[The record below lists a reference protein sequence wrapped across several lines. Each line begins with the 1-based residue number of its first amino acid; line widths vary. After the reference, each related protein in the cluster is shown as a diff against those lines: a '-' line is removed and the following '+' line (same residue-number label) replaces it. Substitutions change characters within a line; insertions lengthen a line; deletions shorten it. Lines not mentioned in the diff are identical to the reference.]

1 MSEDQV
7 NENTTTEENTEVEES
22 TSDIPSYVPKKFWNS
37 ELNEINVEEMG
48 ASYKALEKKLGQRT
62 DELAGTIREEVL
74 ADIKGQAP
82 ETYEIKMPELPDG
95 VQVDVDPEQ
104 PLLKWWEETARSKG
118 LSNDDFNKGIEAFVN
133 NEISGLPNRESE
145 INLLGENATQRIESA
160 DLWAKKNLS
169 ESSYEAMANI
179 ASTAAGVKAIE
190 EIMNLNKD
198 APIPSTET
206 KVDVSLDPLD
216 LRAMMADERYW
227 KDGAKDPAY
236 IRKVT
241 NLYEKYSQKKT

>member
-1 MSEDQV
+1 MSEDQ
-7 NENTTTEENTEVEES
+7 TTENTETKTEE
-22 TSDIPSYVPKKFWNS
+22 TTTDIPSYVPEKFWNKD
-37 ELNEINVEEMG
+37 LNEVNVEEMG
-48 ASYKALEKKLGQRT
+48 ASYKALEKRLGQRT

-82 ETYEIKMPELPDG
+82 DAYEIKMPELPDG

-104 PLLKWWEETARSKG
+104 PLLQWWQETAKSKG
-118 LSNDDFNKGIEAFVN
+118 LSNEDFNKGIEAFVQ
-133 NEISGLPNRESE
+133 NEISGLPDRDTQ

-169 ESSYEAMANI
+169 ESSYAAMANI
-179 ASTAAGVKAIE
+179 ASTADGVKAIE
-190 EIMNLNKD
+190 EIMSLNKD

-206 KVDVSLDPLD
+206 KIDVSLDPLD
-216 LRAMMADERYW
+216 LRSMMNDERYW

-236 IRKVT
+236 IKKVT
-241 NLYEKYSQKKT
+241 DLYEKYANKA

>member
-1 MSEDQV
+1 MSEDQ
-7 NENTTTEENTEVEES
+7 TTENTETKTEE
-22 TSDIPSYVPKKFWNS
+22 TTTDIPSYVPEKFWNKD
-37 ELNEINVEEMG
+37 LNEVNVEEMG
-48 ASYKALEKKLGQRT
+48 ASYKALEKRLGQRT

-82 ETYEIKMPELPDG
+82 DVYEIKMPELPDG

-104 PLLKWWEETARSKG
+104 PLLQWWQETAKSKG
-118 LSNDDFNKGIEAFVN
+118 LSNEDFNKGIEAFVQ
-133 NEISGLPNRESE
+133 NEISGLPDRDTQ

-169 ESSYEAMANI
+169 ESSYAAMANI
-179 ASTAAGVKAIE
+179 ASTADGVKAIE
-190 EIMNLNKD
+190 EIMSLNKD

-206 KVDVSLDPLD
+206 KIDVSLDPLD
-216 LRAMMADERYW
+216 LRSMMNDERYW

-236 IRKVT
+236 IKKVT
-241 NLYEKYSQKKT
+241 DLYEKYADKA